1 MCLSEHQKKAKSM
14 EVDSKLVSQYISE
27 RKGSTRNV
35 NFHLEALES
44 ADLKCLQKT
53 EKLSEEFPDSCCL
66 DPFIEFKRNLTSTEE
81 YSKNDVCDCYNNKI
95 WGRGTFFRNGQKH
108 GRERVKKGHNYVIEK
123 TFFFNFAEKIFNA

>member
-81 YSKNDVCDCYNNKI
+81 YSKNDVCDCFMYTIIKF
-95 WGRGTFFRNGQKH
+95 GDEGHFSEMVKSMGE
-108 GRERVKKGHNYVIEK
+108 RE
-123 TFFFNFAEKIFNA
+123 